1 MIRSL
6 PVDSSDTI
14 SSFLKMT
21 MNPTEKPSQSGQV
34 LFSILTVLASVFLLT
49 QLSVETKFSSG
60 KQLFSQPR
68 FWPGV
73 AVFGMLFFGVGH
85 LLTVIHLKHEGTLGE
100 LVVWLKALEYLAWFM
115 VYVVVVPYV
124 GYLPATVLFTCLL
137 ALRQGYRTKKHLVT
151 AALLGVCIVLVFK
164 TGLSVKIP
172 GGELYDSLPSS
183 LRNFMIVNF

>member
-1 MIRSL
+1 
-6 PVDSSDTI
+6 
-14 SSFLKMT
+14 
-21 MNPTEKPSQSGQV
+21 MNLTEQPSRSGQV
-34 LFSILTVLASVFLLT
+34 LFAILIVLASVYLLT
-49 QLSVETKFSSG
+49 QLSAETKFSSG

-85 LLTVIHLKHEGTLGE
+85 LLTVVRTKLEGTIGE
-100 LVVWLKALEYLAWFM
+100 LVVWLRALEYLVWFM
-115 VYVVVVPYV
+115 IYVVVVPYV

-137 ALRQGYRTKKHLVT
+137 ALRQGYRTKKHLLI

-172 GGELYDSLPSS
+172 GGELYDFLPDR